1 MTKLRAKEVL
11 SILHGRWPL
20 WFVILISGWR
30 PT

>member
-11 SILHGRWPL
+11 SILHGRWPM
-20 WFVILISGWR
+20 WFVLLIAGR